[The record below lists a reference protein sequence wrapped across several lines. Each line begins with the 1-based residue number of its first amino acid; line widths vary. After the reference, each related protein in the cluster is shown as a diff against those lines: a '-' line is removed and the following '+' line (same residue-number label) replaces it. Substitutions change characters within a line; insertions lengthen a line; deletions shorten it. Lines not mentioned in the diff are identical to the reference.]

1 MPRRSQLFSFYKAL
15 LVGISKLAKGANCWQ
30 PYTSLSPKAPLMI
43 NLGIVILKDIA
54 GSYAYNFTSS
64 SFTP

>member
-43 NLGIVILKDIA
+43 NLGIVILNEIA
-54 GSYAYNFTSS
+54 GS
-64 SFTP
+64 